1 MKNKKV
7 FLVIL
12 ASSLSCGLLAK
23 STPAPTAHDRPR
35 VQLAIL
41 LDTSGSMDGL
51 IDQARARIWR
61 IVNELA
67 AARKGGRAPLLQVA
81 LYEYGQ
87 NSIPAAQG
95 YLRRVVPLSEDL
107 DLVSERLFQL
117 RTNGGDEYCGRVIQA
132 AARELEWSRSSGDL
146 KMIVIAGNEPFSQGA
161 VDYRGSC
168 REAVGRG
175 IVVNTIFCGPGS
187 EGLRTGWKDGAD
199 LADGQ
204 YAAIDA
210 DNAPPPVSAPQDA
223 EIARL
228 GRKLNGTYIAFGRQG
243 ASGRQ
248 RQEAQDANAAA
259 AGGAF
264 MAERAAAKAAP
275 VYDSSSWDL
284 VDAEK
289 KGLVRLEELSED
301 ELPRV
306 MKSMPA
312 ARRREYVA
320 SMQKKREDLRRK
332 VASLSAEREGF
343 LREQQ
348 KSQAA
353 AGGLDDAVI
362 RALRRQAQQ
371 KGYVFGQ

>member
-1 MKNKKV
+1 MNKQIV
-7 FLVIL
+7 L
-12 ASSLSCGLLAK
+12 AVLAAGSLIGGLWGKAV
-23 STPAPTAHDRPR
+23 PAPASPR
-35 VQLAIL
+35 IQLAVL

-51 IDQARARIWR
+51 IDQARSRIWK

-67 AARKGGRAPLLQVA
+67 TARRQGRAPRLQVA

-87 NSIPAAQG
+87 SSIPAAQG
-95 YLRRVVPLSEDL
+95 YLRCVVPLSADL
-107 DLVSERLFQL
+107 DRVSEELFRL
-117 RTNGGDEYCGRVIQA
+117 RTNGGDEYCGQVI
-132 AARELEWSRSSGDL
+132 REAVRGLEWSPGGSDL
-146 KMIVIAGNEPFSQGA
+146 KLIVIAGNEPFSQGG
-161 VDYRGSC
+161 VDFRAACG
-168 REAVGRG
+168 EAVRRG
-175 IVVNTIFCGPGS
+175 IVVNTIFCGPRA
-187 EGLRTGWKDGAD
+187 EGVRTGWKEGAD

-228 GRKLNGTYIAFGRQG
+228 GRELNATYVAYGRQG
-243 ASGRQ
+243 AGGKA

-259 AGGAF
+259 VGGSF
-264 MAERAAAKAAP
+264 LAERAAAKAAP
-275 VYDSSSWDL
+275 MYDSSSWDL

-301 ELPRV
+301 ELPRE
-306 MKSMPA
+306 MKNMSGAERRDYVAAMETKRGETQKRIAALNA
-312 ARRREYVA
+312 AR
-320 SMQKKREDLRRK
+320 
-332 VASLSAEREGF
+332 ERF

-362 RALRRQAQQ
+362 SALRRQAEQ
-371 KGYVFGQ
+371 KGYVFAK

>member
-1 MKNKKV
+1 MNKTNM
-7 FLVIL
+7 IL
-12 ASSLSCGLLAK
+12 ALAAVSWVSGLWGGPVPA
-23 STPAPTAHDRPR
+23 SPAPQI
-35 VQLAIL
+35 QLAVL

-51 IDQARARIWR
+51 IDQARSRIWK

-67 AARKGGRAPLLQVA
+67 TARRQGRVPRLQVA

-87 NSIPAAQG
+87 SSIPAAQG
-95 YLRRVVPLSEDL
+95 YLRCVVPLSEDL
-107 DLVSERLFQL
+107 DRVSEELFRL
-117 RTNGGDEYCGRVIQA
+117 RTNGGDEYCGQVIRE
-132 AARELEWSRSSGDL
+132 AARGLEWSPGGSDL
-146 KMIVIAGNEPFSQGA
+146 KLIVIAGNEPFSQGG
-161 VDYRGSC
+161 VDYRAACG
-168 REAVGRG
+168 EAVRGG
-175 IVVNTIFCGPGS
+175 IVVNTIFCGPRE
-187 EGLRTGWKDGAD
+187 EGVRTGWKEGAD

-210 DNAPPPVSAPQDA
+210 DNAPPPPPAPQDA

-228 GRKLNGTYIAFGRQG
+228 GRELNATYVAYGRHG
-243 ASGRQ
+243 ASGKR

-259 AGGAF
+259 VGGAF

-289 KGLVRLEELSED
+289 KGLVRLEDMAED
-301 ELPRV
+301 ELPRE
-306 MKSMPA
+306 MRGMPA
-312 ARRREYVA
+312 AQRRQYVA
-320 SMQKKREDLRRK
+320 SMQKKREEMSRK
-332 VASLSAEREGF
+332 VSALNAERERF

-362 RALRRQAQQ
+362 SALRRQAEQ
-371 KGYVFGQ
+371 KGYVFGK

>member
-1 MKNKKV
+1 MNKTN
-7 FLVIL
+7 VIL
-12 ASSLSCGLLAK
+12 ALAAVSWVSGLWGGPVPA
-23 STPAPTAHDRPR
+23 SPAPRI
-35 VQLAIL
+35 QLAVL

-51 IDQARARIWR
+51 IDQARSRIWK

-67 AARKGGRAPLLQVA
+67 TARRQGRVPRLQVA

-87 NSIPAAQG
+87 SSIPAAQG
-95 YLRRVVPLSEDL
+95 YLRCVVPLSADL
-107 DLVSERLFQL
+107 DRVSEELFRL
-117 RTNGGDEYCGRVIQA
+117 RTNGGDEYCGQVIRE
-132 AARELEWSRSSGDL
+132 AARGLAWSPGHGDL
-146 KMIVIAGNEPFSQGA
+146 KLIVIAGNEPFSQGG
-161 VDYRGSC
+161 VDYRAACG
-168 REAVGRG
+168 EAVRGG
-175 IVVNTIFCGPGS
+175 IVVNTIFCGPRE
-187 EGLRTGWKDGAD
+187 EGVWTGWKEGAD

-210 DNAPPPVSAPQDA
+210 DNAPPPPPAPQDA

-228 GRKLNGTYIAFGRQG
+228 GRELNATYVAYGRQG
-243 ASGRQ
+243 ASGKR

-259 AGGAF
+259 VGGAF

-289 KGLVRLEELSED
+289 KGLVRLEDMAED
-301 ELPRV
+301 ELPRE
-306 MKSMPA
+306 MKGMSSA
-312 ARRREYVA
+312 QRRQYVA
-320 SMQKKREDLRRK
+320 SMQKKREEMSRK
-332 VASLSAEREGF
+332 VSALNAERERF

-362 RALRRQAQQ
+362 SALRRQAEQ
-371 KGYVFGQ
+371 KGYVFGK